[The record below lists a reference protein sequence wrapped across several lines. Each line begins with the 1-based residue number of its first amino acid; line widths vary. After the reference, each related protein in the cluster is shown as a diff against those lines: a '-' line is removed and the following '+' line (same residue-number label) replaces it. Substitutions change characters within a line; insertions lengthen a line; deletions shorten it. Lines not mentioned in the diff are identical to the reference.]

1 MRDGFFYSYRAADVN
16 PLVLECR
23 SRSICHGKKKRQ
35 KTKQKNLPRN
45 DTESKITHVFQSR
58 MRERRLLP
66 CAGVYNFLL
75 HIFTSLKRKR
85 RILKEAKYFYREDA
99 KTAKRQK
106 GRSKKHFSHG
116 ISRKDTELHG
126 RKKEEESRSRR
137 LTRKEEHIFQSRKC
151 KRRNYST

>member
-1 MRDGFFYSYRAADVN
+1 MVSFIPIERRMLIRWCWNAEAVEFAT
-16 PLVLECR
+16 EER
-23 SRSICHGKKKRQ
+23 SSGRICHGR
-35 KTKQKNLPRN
+35 TRN
-45 DTESKITHVFQSR
+45 FTESKITHIIQSR

-85 RILKEAKYFYREDA
+85 RFLKEAKHFYREDA

-116 ISRKDTELHG
+116 RTRNFTES
-126 RKKEEESRSRR
+126 KI
-137 LTRKEEHIFQSRKC
+137 THIFQSRMRE
-151 KRRNYST
+151 RRFFLAQANTTFYCISLQA

>member
-23 SRSICHGKKKRQ
+23 SRSICHGRKN
-35 KTKQKNLPRN
+35 KQKQKHSHGRTRN
-45 DTESKITHVFQSR
+45 FTEGRISRSGSICHGMTRKNTEGKHFFQSR
-58 MRERRLLP
+58 M
-66 CAGVYNFLL
+66 
-75 HIFTSLKRKR
+75 RKR

-116 ISRKDTELHG
+116 ISRKEEGRRKQKQKTNTE
-126 RKKEEESRSRR
+126 RR
-137 LTRKEEHIFQSRKC
+137 THLSEPEV
-151 KRRNYST
+151 